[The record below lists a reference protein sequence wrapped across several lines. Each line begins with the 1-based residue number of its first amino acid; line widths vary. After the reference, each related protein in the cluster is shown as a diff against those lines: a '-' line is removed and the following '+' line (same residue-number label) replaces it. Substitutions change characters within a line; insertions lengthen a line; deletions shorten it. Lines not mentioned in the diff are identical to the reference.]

1 MERPMNPVD
10 VVYQSG
16 LGYIE
21 PDDPAI
27 AGVGMKGSRL
37 PRVMRMSQ
45 PLPRRTLYRI
55 SHVPAPKPSDY
66 AHVYVN
72 DYAQRIENPRLE
84 TCYHPNLEMNRP
96 KYVFRPRS
104 PVREK
109 PCIHRNLFYDDNQP
123 QSARGPRSPRSPR
136 RYTRVDPLVMT
147 LRPENGAT
155 ERAYEIAEPRMNKTF
170 SGRRMPPLLTEAEE

>member
-1 MERPMNPVD
+1 MHPVD

-72 DYAQRIENPRLE
+72 DYAQRIENTRLE

-96 KYVFRPRS
+96 RYVFRPRS
-104 PVREK
+104 PVCARK
-109 PCIHRNLFYDDNQP
+109 PEVLP
-123 QSARGPRSPRSPR
+123 G
-136 RYTRVDPLVMT
+136 VDGT
-147 LRPENGAT
+147 TIQEQGESRFGAG
-155 ERAYEIAEPRMNKTF
+155 Y
-170 SGRRMPPLLTEAEE
+170 